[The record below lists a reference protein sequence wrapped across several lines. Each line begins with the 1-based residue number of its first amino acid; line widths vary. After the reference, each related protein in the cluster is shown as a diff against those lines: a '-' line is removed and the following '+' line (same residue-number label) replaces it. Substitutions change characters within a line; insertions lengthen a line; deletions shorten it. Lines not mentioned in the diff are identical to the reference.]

1 MNSNTK
7 YSFILLVLPLLFLFF
22 GNNFHRTYYAGDPD
36 YIYLMNA
43 ISLSRGV
50 DAGHIDNP
58 GTPVMEIGACVLWIH
73 HATEGRDKDN
83 LQYAVLKNP
92 DKYVNLFRQTFIL
105 LIALSLIITGW
116 IVYSKTGNIW
126 SAIIFQITPF
136 LSVNILEHAWT
147 KVSPEPILLFV
158 STLYAALLVV
168 FYFDSKKRTIYYL
181 IMFSLIGGFGLATK
195 ATFLPVLVIP
205 FFLFRSWRYSL
216 YYFFC
221 VIAFFF
227 LFTLPAHA
235 EYHRMFDWFIG
246 LITHK
251 GIYGGGEKGFIDTSL
266 YFENLINIFKNNL
279 FFTFILLISIVAIFL
294 DRSYPEISNHRKGKK
309 NRAVLVGLITANL
322 LGILIVAKHYHANH
336 YLLPVLALSG
346 ATLFF
351 SLESIKV
358 FLKRKIY
365 LNGLQ
370 LVFILLFLVVFF
382 VWSLPVLQVKNRG
395 YKETNEEYVEMN
407 EIIKCNYND
416 YLQIY
421 HYPDGL
427 NKFSALNFGNGYS
440 KLTNQDALSILY
452 PNIYFYNIMTGSFQL
467 WEQQIPHE
475 QIFGKHGKKII
486 ITGRPMSQ
494 VHVTALNDI
503 GIVINTIYTGMFQAI
518 YELDTLNLSP
528 YLIKIALAEKREI
541 YCNADSLSDDGQEY
555 IAGEYRISSGWTQS
569 DVIARSDKY
578 SVRMD
583 NNEEFAFN
591 FTVDDLYPG
600 QDLECSIWRHTT
612 NQETYLIASAKDS
625 GIFYKGTNQSV
636 EADSAGWQKLELKFS
651 IPKLDPPLERL
662 TFYLWNKDRAEV
674 YFDDLKIIL
683 H

>member
-7 YSFILLVLPLLFLFF
+7 YLFILLVLPLLFLFF
-22 GNNFHRTYYAGDPD
+22 GNNFHRTSYAGDPD

-58 GTPVMEIGACVLWIH
+58 GTPVMEIGACILWIH
-73 HATEGRDKDN
+73 NALEGPNSDS
-83 LQYAVLKNP
+83 LQYSVLKNP
-92 DKYVNLFRQTFIL
+92 DKYVNLFRKTFIL
-105 LIALSLIITGW
+105 LIAFSLIITGW
-116 IVYSKTGNIW
+116 IVYSKTRNIW

-147 KVSPEPILLFV
+147 KVSPEPILLFIT
-158 STLYAALLVV
+158 TLYAVLLVI
-168 FYFDSKKRTIYYL
+168 FYFDSNKNPIFYL
-181 IMFSLIGGFGLATK
+181 ILFSLIGGFGLATK

-216 YYFFC
+216 YYFFS

-294 DRSYPEISNHRKGKK
+294 DRSYTEISNHRKGKK

-322 LGILIVAKHYHANH
+322 LGILIVAKHYNANH
-336 YLLPVLALSG
+336 YLLPVLALG
-346 ATLFF
+346 GVTLFF
-351 SLESIKV
+351 SLESVKII
-358 FLKRKIY
+358 FKRKIY

-370 LVFILLFLVVFF
+370 IVFILLFLVVFF
-382 VWSLPVLQVKNRG
+382 VWFLPVLQVKNRG
-395 YKETNEEYVEMN
+395 YNETNKEYVEVN

-427 NKFSALNFGNGYS
+427 NKFSALKFGNGYS
-440 KLTNQDALSILY
+440 KLTNQDALTALY
-452 PNIYFYNIMTGSFQL
+452 PNTYFYNIMNGS
-467 WEQQIPHE
+467 
-475 QIFGKHGKKII
+475 
-486 ITGRPMSQ
+486 
-494 VHVTALNDI
+494 
-503 GIVINTIYTGMFQAI
+503 
-518 YELDTLNLSP
+518 
-528 YLIKIALAEKREI
+528 
-541 YCNADSLSDDGQEY
+541 
-555 IAGEYRISSGWTQS
+555 
-569 DVIARSDKY
+569 
-578 SVRMD
+578 
-583 NNEEFAFN
+583 
-591 FTVDDLYPG
+591 
-600 QDLECSIWRHTT
+600 
-612 NQETYLIASAKDS
+612 
-625 GIFYKGTNQSV
+625 
-636 EADSAGWQKLELKFS
+636 
-651 IPKLDPPLERL
+651 
-662 TFYLWNKDRAEV
+662 
-674 YFDDLKIIL
+674 
-683 H
+683 